1 VVRSRKVQRV
11 ELHRFV
17 FAARPKSVERVDG
30 HPVARAPSRQS
41 TRSHTQKTTRTT
53 VFFLLARRATR
64 PLHRDRARPSFPSTE
79 SVRHT
84 KRHASRRHP
93 SRRRRRRSARVPIHR
108 NAKRRLRHRRHDR
121 SMRVADRGTMCVVV
135 GAFARARRQVPVDP
149 VDRIGM
155 HRARRRMGENAP
167 GGPRGA
173 KGRRFVSRQR
183 RRQRQT
189 GILPSIVRVRALGP
203 DRIGPDRIGPD
214 RTGSPKKVPPIPRSR
229 SRRVE

>member
-1 VVRSRKVQRV
+1 MRSRKVQRV

-84 KRHASRRHP
+84 KRHASSIAS
-93 SRRRRRRSARVPIHR
+93 SRRRVVAVAQRAYLSTGTLNVVCVIGAMIDRCVSQTEVLCVSSSVRSRARVD
-108 NAKRRLRHRRHDR
+108 KCR
-121 SMRVADRGTMCVVV
+121 SIPSIASVCIAPVDGWVKTHPADQG
-135 GAFARARRQVPVDP
+135 ARRD
-149 VDRIGM
+149 D
-155 HRARRRMGENAP
+155 
-167 GGPRGA
+167 
-173 KGRRFVSRQR
+173 VSC
-183 RRQRQT
+183 
-189 GILPSIVRVRALGP
+189 P
-203 DRIGPDRIGPD
+203 DRDDDRD
-214 RTGSPKKVPPIPRSR
+214 
-229 SRRVE
+229 RRVFYHR